1 MKMFFTLEYYMDC
14 RGFTEINFYFL
25 SAEHE
30 PITLLR
36 MDRYFDP
43 VDDDP
48 LEYLQSYS
56 DTDELKAFWTQFS
69 KDELL
74 ELLETEG
81 ITKYFEFHESITHTK
96 VLPITSP
103 KSSIKALNGLELNL
117 GSLV

>member
-14 RGFTEINFYFL
+14 RGFAEINFYFL

-36 MDRYFDP
+36 MDRYFDEFE
-43 VDDDP
+43 DDP

-56 DTDELKAFWTQFS
+56 NTDELKAFWAQFP
-69 KDELL
+69 KEELL
-74 ELLETEG
+74 ELLETDSISE
-81 ITKYFEFHESITHTK
+81 YFEFPGYTPGTIT
-96 VLPITSP
+96 

>member
-14 RGFTEINFYFL
+14 RGYAEINFYFL

-36 MDRYFDP
+36 MDRYFDEFE
-43 VDDDP
+43 DDP

-56 DTDELKAFWTQFS
+56 NTDELKAFWAQFP

-74 ELLETEG
+74 ELLETES
-81 ITKYFEFHESITHTK
+81 ITECFEFHGFTPET
-96 VLPITSP
+96 TSP
-103 KSSIKALNGLELNL
+103 KSLTRSMNGLELNL

>member
-1 MKMFFTLEYYMDC
+1 MKMFFTLEYYMYV
-14 RGFTEINFYFL
+14 GNHAEINFYFL
-25 SAEHE
+25 SADHD
-30 PITLLR
+30 PITILR

-56 DTDELKAFWTQFS
+56 SSNELKAFWEQFS

-81 ITKYFEFHESITHTK
+81 ITEYFEFH
-96 VLPITSP
+96 PWNSP
-103 KSSIKALNGLELNL
+103 GIISHSSTRDQFDCNL